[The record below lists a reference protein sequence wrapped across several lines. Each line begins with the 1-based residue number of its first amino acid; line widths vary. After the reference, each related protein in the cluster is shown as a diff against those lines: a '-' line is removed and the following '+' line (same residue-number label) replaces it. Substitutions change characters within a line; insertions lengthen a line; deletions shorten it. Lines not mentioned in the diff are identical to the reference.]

1 MQTKDD
7 LELEIML
14 LERKHAKGKISR
26 EDYLYKKSELLGQK
40 IKPGKQRLANRP
52 PESKVEFAEKRSGVL
67 LLFSLAVIS
76 IITYTYCFLVGM

>member
-26 EDYLYKKSELLGQK
+26 EDYLYKKSELLGQRT
-40 IKPGKQRLANRP
+40 KPQKQRLTKRAP
-52 PESKVEFAEKRSGVL
+52 KSKVEFTEKRIGVL